1 MTTPKKDL
9 GVVTVTDLDVENRG
23 GHDQERSFLL
33 ETISSTVKQD
43 QGDDELIDDVDLDH
57 QARRYGKK
65 RARSL
70 EMLIRR
76 VIEFSPVQVFL
87 VTAHFR
93 LLDLDSYRHWLIGF
107 TLLLLGSIVLVAIS
121 TRIWYN
127 KKDPFPKDYH
137 WRFTYASDPSPDLSL
152 AESNRLALV
161 GSSSTPTS
169 SYPELL
175 SPSTPTT
182 GINRGRPRG
191 QSETPIKKLPY
202 GQPEHANAYAK
213 ARIARCREQQRGGD
227 HKRDPGDTDEGPC
240 HPNELD
246 VVILQSDWFVNAI
259 RGTTTGEAVW

>member
-1 MTTPKKDL
+1 LLFKAYFRAL
-9 GVVTVTDLDVENRG
+9 G
-23 GHDQERSFLL
+23 
-33 ETISSTVKQD
+33 
-43 QGDDELIDDVDLDH
+43 
-57 QARRYGKK
+57 
-65 RARSL
+65 
-70 EMLIRR
+70 
-76 VIEFSPVQVFL
+76 
-87 VTAHFR
+87 
-93 LLDLDSYRHWLIGF
+93 LDSYRHWLIGF

-121 TRIWYN
+121 ARIWYN

-152 AESNRLALV
+152 AENNRLALV
-161 GSSSTPTS
+161 GSTLAPTS
-169 SYPELL
+169 SYPERL

-191 QSETPIKKLPY
+191 QSETPIRQLPY

-213 ARIARCREQQRGGD
+213 ARIARCREQQGD
-227 HKRDPGDTDEGPC
+227 GPRRRDTRDTDEEPC

>member
-9 GVVTVTDLDVENRG
+9 GVVSVPNLDVETHG
-23 GHDQERSFLL
+23 DDQERSFLL
-33 ETISSTVKQD
+33 ETISSTAKQD
-43 QGDDELIDDVDLDH
+43 EADDELLDDVDLDH

-70 EMLIRR
+70 EMLIRQ
-76 VIEFSPVQVFL
+76 VVEFSLVAVLL
-87 VTAHFR
+87 VTAYFR
-93 LLDLDSYRHWLIGF
+93 LLDVDSYRYWLIGI
-107 TLLLLGSIVLVAIS
+107 TLLLLGSIIVIVIS
-121 TRIWYN
+121 ARSWYSKIN
-127 KKDPFPKDYH
+127 SFPEDYC

-161 GSSSTPTS
+161 GSSLTPTS
-169 SYPELL
+169 LYPERL

-191 QSETPIKKLPY
+191 QSETPIRRLPY

-213 ARIARCREQQRGGD
+213 ARIARCREQQGGGD
-227 HKRDPGDTDEGPC
+227 RRRDPDDTDEEPC